1 MPDCI
6 CFGKRVLNGARCN
19 SPRILASFIQGMN
32 LNDKRRGHG
41 ELHRMILP
49 GTVLQD
55 LRYGIRMLFRN
66 AGFTAVS
73 VLALALG
80 IGVNTGTFTAYKA
93 LVGRSL
99 DARDPGRMVNLTL
112 ILQSGASSFLF
123 SYPDYEAYRH
133 HVRSCSGLIAWS
145 NNQLTLT
152 DAGGIISE
160 RTAAA
165 GSLLGRLGL
174 LPPAASN
181 AEFASTFLV
190 SENYFSV
197 LGVAPLRGRSFES
210 IAASEL
216 AASPSVLIS
225 ENYWQ
230 KRFAG
235 DPAVLGK
242 TVRLNNVPFTIVGIT
257 PHDFSGTSMA
267 VPDFW
272 LPLSLEP
279 LVHPDS
285 NPLHDRENLHLRVF
299 GRLAP
304 DIEMRQAGAEMTL
317 LAGKIRSLH
326 DPNSELS
333 RPAGALISRG
343 SPLPGRLPSSL
354 KFTILL
360 IMVAAGMVMVVACA
374 NVASLQLARATTRQS
389 ELSMRLSLGASR
401 GRLVRQLLTE
411 SALLGLLAGVIA
423 LPCTWAILKAGATL
437 FTQAFPIEVGTI
449 ILHVAPDFQ
458 VFAYLLAIS
467 VFSGLLFGLTPAIE
481 SSRSALFSAIK
492 PNAGSSPLRSRRLRD
507 VLIASQVA
515 MSLVLMI
522 AGSMLTRS
530 ALHTLAM
537 RTGYDGKHVVDLDF
551 RFPEGSKYSAER
563 KVAVIQELRT
573 RIAALPG
580 VARITSARAPDDN
593 NVRSALVSLNGE
605 KPSSGNMQGTL
616 YYTWIQPNYFQTLG
630 VPLVLGTGF
639 QTESGQPERSA
650 IVSESAAR
658 RLWPGRNPI
667 GHILSLG
674 TERQFHTKEELLPDG
689 PVWKVIGVAG
699 DTRGV
704 EMDGSD
710 SAQIYLPL
718 PEDRLR
724 DYPIL
729 IRTQSDPMLVIR
741 AIDSVMS
748 SVDPDL
754 VSSTSTLQEML
765 RQTPPFLGSAFAAA
779 VAITVSLF
787 GLLLASMGIWGTV
800 SYIVVLRTREI
811 GIRMAVGAQK
821 RDVLGLVLRESTR
834 PVLFG
839 LIVGMVLAIGASYLL
854 RGILFGLGRV
864 DGVSFVGVSFLFL
877 TIALL
882 AAYPPSRRAMRVDP
896 MVALRY
902 E

>member
-1 MPDCI
+1 
-6 CFGKRVLNGARCN
+6 
-19 SPRILASFIQGMN
+19 
-32 LNDKRRGHG
+32 
-41 ELHRMILP
+41 
-49 GTVLQD
+49 
-55 LRYGIRMLFRN
+55 MLFRN
-66 AGFTAVS
+66 AAFTAVS

-80 IGVNTGTFTAYKA
+80 IAVNTGTFTSYKA

-112 ILQSGASSFLF
+112 TLQSGAYSFLF
-123 SYPDYEAYRH
+123 SYPDYEAYRDH
-133 HVRSCSGLIAWS
+133 IHSCSGLIAWS
-145 NNQLTLT
+145 NDQLTLT
-152 DAGGIISE
+152 DAGGILSG
-160 RTAAA
+160 RAAAA

-181 AEFASTFLV
+181 AEFAATFFV

-197 LGVAPLRGRSFES
+197 LGVAPLRGRTFES
-210 IAASEL
+210 IAPSEL
-216 AASPSVLIS
+216 TASPSVLIS

-235 DPAVLGK
+235 DPRVVGK
-242 TVRLNNVPFTIVGIT
+242 TIRLNSMPFTIVGIT
-257 PHDFSGTSMA
+257 PHDFVGTSIV

-272 LPLSLEP
+272 FPLSLEP
-279 LVHPDS
+279 LVHPES
-285 NPLHDRENLHLRVF
+285 NPLHDREDLRLRVF

-304 DIEMRQAGAEMTL
+304 GIEMRQAQAEITL
-317 LAGKIRSLH
+317 ISSQLRLLH
-326 DPNSELS
+326 DQNAELS
-333 RPAGALISRG
+333 RPASALLSPG
-343 SPLPGRLPSSL
+343 SPLPGKLPSAI
-354 KFTILL
+354 KFTVLL
-360 IMVAAGMVMVVACA
+360 IMVAAGMVLVIACS

-423 LPCTWAILKAGATL
+423 LPSTWAILKAGATL
-437 FTQAFPIEVGTI
+437 FRQAFPVEVGTI
-449 ILHVAPDFQ
+449 ILDVTPDFEI
-458 VFAYLLAIS
+458 FAYVLAIS
-467 VFSGLLFGLTPAIE
+467 IFSGLLFGLTPAIE
-481 SSRSALFSAIK
+481 GSRSALFSAIK
-492 PNAGSSPLRSRRLRD
+492 ANTGSSALRSRRLRD

-515 MSLVLMI
+515 VSLVLMI

-537 RTGYDGKHVVDLDF
+537 PTGYDGKHVVDLDF
-551 RFPEGSKYSAER
+551 RFPEGSKYSADR
-563 KVAVIQELRT
+563 KIAVVRELRT
-573 RIAALPG
+573 RVAALPG
-580 VARITSARAPDDN
+580 VAAITSGRAPDDD
-593 NVRSALVSLNGE
+593 NVRSAAVSLNGE
-605 KPSSGNMQGTL
+605 RPSFRNMQGIL

-630 VPLVLGTGF
+630 IPLLFGRGF
-639 QTESGQPERSA
+639 QAQTGQPEHSV
-650 IVSESAAR
+650 ILSESAAR
-658 RLWPGRNPI
+658 QLWPGRNPI
-667 GHILSLG
+667 GRSLSLG
-674 TERQFHTKEELLPDG
+674 TDQRFHNKGELLPDG
-689 PVWKVIGVAG
+689 PTWKVIGVAG

-718 PEDRLR
+718 PEDRLQ

-729 IRTQSDPMLVIR
+729 IRTQSDPMLITR
-741 AIDSVMS
+741 AIDSVVS
-748 SVDPDL
+748 SVDPEL

-787 GLLLASMGIWGTV
+787 GLLLAAMGIWGTV

-811 GIRMAVGAQK
+811 GIRMAVGAQQ

-839 LIVGMVLAIGASYLL
+839 LIFGMVLAVGASYLL
-854 RGILFGLGRV
+854 RGILYGLHTV
-864 DGVSFVGVSFLFL
+864 DGVSFVGVSLLFF

-896 MVALRY
+896 IVALRY

>member
-1 MPDCI
+1 
-6 CFGKRVLNGARCN
+6 
-19 SPRILASFIQGMN
+19 
-32 LNDKRRGHG
+32 
-41 ELHRMILP
+41 MILP
-49 GTVLQD
+49 ETVLQD
-55 LRYGIRMLFRN
+55 LRYGVRMLFRN

-99 DARDPGRMVNLTL
+99 DARDPDRMVNLAL
-112 ILQSGASSFLF
+112 ILQSGAHAFLF
-123 SYPDYEAYRH
+123 SYPDYEAYRDH
-133 HVRSCSGLIAWS
+133 AHSCTGLIAWS
-145 NNQLTLT
+145 SDQLTLT

-165 GSLLGRLGL
+165 GSLFGRLGL
-174 LPPAASN
+174 LPPGSGN
-181 AEFASTFLV
+181 AEFAGTFVV

-197 LGVAPLRGRSFES
+197 LGVPPLRGRTFES
-210 IAASEL
+210 IALPEL

-235 DPAVLGK
+235 DPEVLGK
-242 TVRLNNVPFTIVGIT
+242 TIRLNGAPFTIVGIT
-257 PHDFSGTSMA
+257 PHDFVGTSVG

-272 LPLSLEP
+272 LPLTLEP
-279 LVHPDS
+279 LVHPDF
-285 NPLHDRENLHLRVF
+285 NPLHDRENLRLRLF
-299 GRLAP
+299 GRLSP
-304 DIEMRQAGAEMTL
+304 GVGMREAQVEMTL
-317 LAGKIRSLH
+317 LTSRVQSLH

-333 RPAGALISRG
+333 RPARALISPG
-343 SPLPGRLPSSL
+343 SPLPGKLPSAL
-354 KFTILL
+354 RFTVLL
-360 IMVAAGMVMVVACA
+360 IMVAAGMVLVIACS

-389 ELSMRLSLGASR
+389 ELNMRLSLGASR
-401 GRLVRQLLTE
+401 GRLIRQLLTE
-411 SALLGLLAGVIA
+411 SALLGLLAGLIA
-423 LPCTWAILKAGATL
+423 LPCTWAILKAGATM

-449 ILHVAPDFQ
+449 VLHVTPDFG
-458 VFAYLLAIS
+458 VFAYVLAIS
-467 VFSGLLFGLTPAIE
+467 VFAGLLFGLAPAIE

-492 PNAGSSPLRSRRLRD
+492 ANAGSSPLRSRRLRD
-507 VLIASQVA
+507 LLIASQVA
-515 MSLVLMI
+515 VSLVLMI

-530 ALHTLAM
+530 SLHALALP
-537 RTGYDGKHVVDLDF
+537 TGYDGKHVVDLDF
-551 RFPEGSKYSAER
+551 RFPEGSKYSADR
-563 KVAVIQELRT
+563 KVAVIRELRT

-580 VARITSARAPDDN
+580 VAAITSARAPDDD
-593 NVRSALVSLNGE
+593 NVRSAAVSLNGE
-605 KPSSGNMQGTL
+605 KPSSSNMQGIL

-630 VPLVLGTGF
+630 IPLLLGRGF
-639 QTESGQPERSA
+639 QPQTGQPERSV
-650 IVSESAAR
+650 ILSESAAR
-658 RLWPGRNPI
+658 QLWPGRNAV
-667 GHILSLG
+667 GRSLSLG
-674 TERQFHTKEELLPDG
+674 TDQRFHTKGELLPDG
-689 PVWKVIGVAG
+689 PTWKVIGVAG

-729 IRTQSDPMLVIR
+729 IRTQSDPALITR
-741 AIDSVMS
+741 AIDPVVS

-787 GLLLASMGIWGTV
+787 GLLLAAMGIWGTV

-839 LIVGMVLAIGASYLL
+839 LIFGMVLAVGASYLL
-854 RGILFGLGRV
+854 RGILYGLHTV
-864 DGVSFVGVSFLFL
+864 DGMSFVGVSFLFL

-896 MVALRY
+896 IVALRY